1 MRVLSGIQ
9 PSGKLH
15 IGNYFGMMKP
25 ALALQEEHEV
35 FLFIANYHALT
46 SISSADELREH
57 TRDVALDF
65 LACGLDPE
73 KTVFYRQS
81 DVPEV
86 NELTWMLSTV
96 TQKALME
103 RAHSYKDKIAKGID
117 PSLSLFTY
125 PVLMAADILCVNS
138 DIVPVGKDQ
147 KQHLEM
153 TRDIAQRFNNKFGEV
168 FKLPEPMIQE
178 DVSVIPGTDGEKMSK
193 SYNNLIEI
201 FGPVKPTRKKIM
213 KIVTDSKDLEEAKD
227 PDACNVL
234 RLYKLF
240 ASDAEVAEM
249 EKNYRAGGYGYGT
262 AKKALAEAFEAHF
275 SPMRARREELENN
288 LDYVEQVLSQGA
300 EKARAEITQVMDA
313 ARKAMGLV

>member
-1 MRVLSGIQ
+1 
-9 PSGKLH
+9 
-15 IGNYFGMMKP
+15 MKP
-25 ALALQEEHEV
+25 ALALQENHEV

-46 SISSADELREH
+46 SISDPDELRAF
-57 TRDVALDF
+57 TLDVALDF

-73 KTVFYRQS
+73 KTNFYRQS

-103 RAHSYKDKIAKGID
+103 RAHSYKDKVAKGID

-168 FKLPEPMIQE
+168 FKLPEPVIQE
-178 DVSVIPGTDGEKMSK
+178 DVAIIPGTDGEKMSK
-193 SYNNLIEI
+193 SYNNTIEI
-201 FGPVKPTRKKIM
+201 FGPAKPIRKKIM
-213 KIVTDSKDLEEAKD
+213 KIVTDCKDLEDAKD
-227 PDACNVL
+227 PDTCNVV

-240 ASDAEVAEM
+240 AAPEQVAEM
-249 EKNYRAGGYGYGT
+249 EVNYRAGGYGYGT
-262 AKKALAEAFEAHF
+262 AKKALADAFEDHF
-275 SPMRARREELENN
+275 APMREKRVELENN
-288 LDYVEQVLSQGA
+288 LDYVEEVLARGA
-300 EKARAEITQVMDA
+300 EKAQAEITVVMDA
-313 ARKAMGLV
+313 ARKAMGLA